1 MVGYWL
7 GQDFQQPVR
16 QALSGPVF
24 ARTGW
29 GRDFRGIHLMRGH
42 EHPQPLEATGGS
54 LGTTVIDA
62 YVALEAGAGLL
73 HNTFSVFE
81 ISASGRPSGA

>member
-1 MVGYWL
+1 
-7 GQDFQQPVR
+7 
-16 QALSGPVF
+16 
-24 ARTGW
+24 
-29 GRDFRGIHLMRGH
+29 MRGH